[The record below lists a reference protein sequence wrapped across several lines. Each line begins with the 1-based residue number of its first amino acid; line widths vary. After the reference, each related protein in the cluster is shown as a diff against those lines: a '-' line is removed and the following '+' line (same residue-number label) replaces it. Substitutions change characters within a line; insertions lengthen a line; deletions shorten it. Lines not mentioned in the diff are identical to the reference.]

1 MPVTL
6 RFQSTGAVPGDGAPI
21 VMRGPSLTIG
31 RGQEN
36 DIVLPDPDRLI
47 SKNHC
52 AIEDQGGGNVIVID
66 FSTNGTFLNY
76 GKVPLGRVPT
86 PLNDG
91 DVLSMGPYE
100 LVIAIT
106 SARADPVRNLAAPVE
121 DEQVSPGRAEN
132 APELMDLL
140 DGTGSRKVDFLDDL
154 MGAAAGPQGPS
165 QVVREDPSDALGL
178 GALPGEVDPV
188 VGKIAD
194 PLDDFMGGP
203 EAQRYRS
210 ASVSDA
216 MSFGGRH
223 KSVIPDDWDDDF
235 LNPGKPRGS
244 DPFAGQASI
253 VPAPPPVMPR
263 PVPNLPPEAFDD
275 LLPGKPSV
283 VPVPPPVSPPAR
295 RPPTDLPV
303 AEPPAPAATPARAE
317 RAAPPPAP
325 EGDSPFAAPVP
336 SSRLSSVV
344 PPPSRAP
351 QPSIVPPVHSAPPP
365 VQAPAAPAARPAPA
379 PTPAPAP
386 APTPAAPSGPPARV
400 DAARAFFRGAGQED
414 LAIPD
419 DQLVATM
426 ERLGGVARTMIEGL
440 RAVLMTRAEI
450 KGEFRVERTQ
460 ISAGGNNPL
469 KFALSPEHAVEMV
482 LRPRAKG
489 YMDAATAVREAL
501 DDIQAHEVAMVTGIE
516 AAIRELLARMDPA
529 KITERAGGS
538 GGIGAMLSNPK
549 AKAWDEFERLY
560 ADLKDKAEND
570 FHDFFA
576 KAFSRAYQ
584 EQLEKLKRQRAER
597 K

>member
-52 AIEDQGGGNVIVID
+52 TIEDQGGGNVIVID

-100 LVIAIT
+100 IVVGIV
-106 SARADPVRNLAAPVE
+106 SDRADPSQVLAPPT
-121 DEQVSPGRAEN
+121 DNEQISPGRAEN
-132 APELMDLL
+132 APDLMDLL
-140 DGTGSRKVDFLDDL
+140 DGSASRKADFLDEL
-154 MGAAAGPQGPS
+154 MGAPEAPKGPS
-165 QVVREDPSDALGL
+165 GVVREDLADTLDDDPLLG
-178 GALPGEVDPV
+178 GHDPV
-188 VGKIAD
+188 TGRSPD
-194 PLDDFMGGP
+194 PLDEFLGG
-203 EAQRYRS
+203 AQPYNS
-210 ASVSDA
+210 PAVNDA
-216 MSFGGRH
+216 MAFGARH
-223 KSVIPDDWDDDF
+223 RSVIPDDWDDDL
-235 LNPGKPRGS
+235 LNPGKRGA
-244 DPFAGQASI
+244 DPFAAQPSI
-253 VPAPPPVMPR
+253 VPPR
-263 PVPNLPPEAFDD
+263 PVPHLPPEAFDD

-283 VPVPPPVSPPAR
+283 PPPRAEGPAAA
-295 RPPTDLPV
+295 P
-303 AEPPAPAATPARAE
+303 EPPPRPAPVSATPPQATAPAGPSAAVAPRSERLAADPA
-317 RAAPPPAP
+317 AAQ
-325 EGDSPFAAPVP
+325 DSPFAGPVTSP
-336 SSRLSSVV
+336 RTASVV
-344 PPPSRAP
+344 PPPPRS
-351 QPSIVPPVHSAPPP
+351 
-365 VQAPAAPAARPAPA
+365 QAPTPSPMPSPAASAVPAAAPAQPPVVPPRPA
-379 PTPAPAP
+379 
-386 APTPAAPSGPPARV
+386 AAPGPAGRT

-414 LAIPD
+414 IVIPD
-419 DQLVATM
+419 DQMAATM
-426 ERLGGVARTMIEGL
+426 ERLGGIMRVMIEGL

-469 KFALSPEHAVEMV
+469 KFALSPEHAVEMM

-529 KITERAGGS
+529 RIAEKAGGS
-538 GGIGAMLSNPK
+538 GGLGAVLGNRK

-560 ADLKDKAEND
+560 AELKDKAEND

-576 KAFSRAYQ
+576 KAFARAYQ
-584 EQLEKLKRQRAER
+584 EQLEKLKRERAER
-597 K
+597 T